1 MQAKICYNGGSD
13 DNMGNNMKLVLTA
26 GEEKKS
32 LKDYMPPGWSF
43 NCVRPEYHS
52 PEEKYFDVQSG
63 KHKVSGKFFG
73 IRYISKEIF
82 CLPEDRLPD
91 YYCRLEDLTWQ
102 DSMFILLQ
110 IGRAHIDPSRNS
122 DNEDVRRYLSNY
134 RYPQE
139 PQRVLEMLMELYT
152 FNHASVDYAVTLRK
166 DLEQEGFNLT
176 PGVSEPEVQHLLE
189 TIIDDRAIRYFG
201 VLRGF
206 DLLQSDLA
214 HKIIDKVG
222 LQQVWG

>member
-1 MQAKICYNGGSD
+1 
-13 DNMGNNMKLVLTA
+13 MGNDMKLVITA
-26 GEEKKS
+26 GENKKP
-32 LKDYMPPGWSF
+32 LKDCTPYGWSF
-43 NCVRPEYHS
+43 HCVRPEYHS
-52 PEEKYFDVQSG
+52 PEERYFDVKSL
-63 KHKVSGKFFG
+63 KPKVRGNFFG
-73 IRYISKEIF
+73 IRYVSKEIF

-91 YYCRLEDLTWQ
+91 YYCRLEDPTWQ

-122 DNEDVRRYLSNY
+122 DNEDVRKYLSEH

-139 PQRVLEMLMELYT
+139 PQRVLQMLNELCT
-152 FNHASVDYAVTLRK
+152 FDRASVDYAQKLRN

-176 PGVSEPEVQHLLE
+176 PGVPEPDVQHLLE
-189 TIIDDRAIRYFG
+189 DVIDDHAIRYFG
-201 VLRGF
+201 ILRGF
-206 DLLQSDLA
+206 NLLQSDLA